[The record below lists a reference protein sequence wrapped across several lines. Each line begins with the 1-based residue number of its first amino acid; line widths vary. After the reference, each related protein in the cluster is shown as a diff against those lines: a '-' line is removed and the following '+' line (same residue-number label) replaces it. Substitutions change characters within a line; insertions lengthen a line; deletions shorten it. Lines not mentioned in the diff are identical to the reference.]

1 MKACEGYLFQ
11 LQVFE
16 RGTGTFLLKWYA
28 TGVRGL

>member
-16 RGTGTFLLKWYA
+16 RGTFLLKWYA